1 VTRTDPLPPYAPEPV
16 RRWHDTTERTAFH
29 RAVEKQATAASDLEV
44 PAVVGGRRI
53 ATDDRLLSVDPG
65 RVDRVVASSSSVDT
79 ALADDAVAVA
89 TEAAAAWGRRPA
101 AERAG
106 VLLGAAAW
114 MRARRDELAALM
126 VFEAGK
132 PWPEADADV
141 CEAID
146 FCEFYAREAV
156 RLDGGGTVQ
165 SPPGERNDLRYRA
178 RGVAAVIA
186 PWNFPLAIPTGM
198 VTAALAAG
206 NAVCF
211 KPAEQTPAIAA
222 RLVEAL
228 EDAGL
233 PPGVLAFLPGRG
245 EVVGAHLVA
254 HPGVAVIAFTGSRPV
269 GLSILAAAAQVGPGQ
284 RQIKRVIT
292 ELGGKNP
299 IVVDADADPDEA
311 VPAIAASAFSFA
323 GQKCSAASRLIV
335 HRDVY
340 EPILERLVAHTAL
353 LELGHP
359 EDPAVTIGPVIDADA
374 HARLLQVQRTAATRG
389 RVRGWQ
395 QDVPDG
401 GWYVGPMVVDSIAP
415 DDPLAVDEHFGPVL
429 LAWPADSIDD
439 AFALANASDYALTAG
454 LFSRSPAV
462 LSRAGDALRAGNIYL
477 NRGITGAVVGRQP
490 FGGFGLSGIGSK
502 AGGPDYL
509 LQFCDPVAV
518 TENTLRQGFAADQL
532 SA

>member
-1 VTRTDPLPPYAPEPV
+1 
-16 RRWHDTTERTAFH
+16 
-29 RAVEKQATAASDLEV
+29 
-44 PAVVGGRRI
+44 
-53 ATDDRLLSVDPG
+53 
-65 RVDRVVASSSSVDT
+65 
-79 ALADDAVAVA
+79 
-89 TEAAAAWGRRPA
+89 
-101 AERAG
+101 
-106 VLLGAAAW
+106 
-114 MRARRDELAALM
+114 
-126 VFEAGK
+126 
-132 PWPEADADV
+132 
-141 CEAID
+141 
-146 FCEFYAREAV
+146 
-156 RLDGGGTVQ
+156 
-165 SPPGERNDLRYRA
+165 
-178 RGVAAVIA
+178 VIA

-211 KPAEQTPAIAA
+211 KPAEQTPAIAF

-228 EDAGL
+228 EAGGL

-254 HPGVAVIAFTGSRPV
+254 HPGVALIAFTGSRPV
-269 GLSILAAAAQVGPGQ
+269 GLSILAAASKVGPGQ
-284 RQIKRVIT
+284 RQLKRVIT

-299 IVVDADADPDEA
+299 IIVDADADPDEA

-335 HRDVY
+335 HRDIY
-340 EPILERLVAHTAL
+340 EPILERLVAPTAL

-389 RVRGWQ
+389 RVRGWLE
-395 QDVPDG
+395 DVPDG
-401 GWYVGPMVVDSIAP
+401 GWYVGPMIVDSIAP
-415 DDPLAVDEHFGPVL
+415 DDPQAVDEHFGPVL

-439 AFALANASDYALTAG
+439 ALALANVSDYALTAG

-462 LSRAGDALRAGNIYL
+462 LSRAGNSLRAGNIYL

-532 SA
+532 SG

>member
-1 VTRTDPLPPYAPEPV
+1 MTRSLDLPAYAPEPV
-16 RRWHDTTERTAFH
+16 RRWHDEADRTAFA
-29 RAVEKQATAASDLEV
+29 RAVEKQATAARDLEV
-44 PAVVGGRRI
+44 PAVVVGRRI
-53 ATDDRLLSVDPG
+53 DTDDRIVSVDPG
-65 RVDRVVASSSSVDT
+65 RIDHVVATSSAADV
-79 ALADDAVAVA
+79 ALADEAVAVA
-89 TEAAAAWGRRPA
+89 VRAGAEWARRPA
-101 AERAG
+101 AERAE
-106 VLLGAAAW
+106 VLVGAAAW
-114 MRARRDELAALM
+114 MRFRRDELAALM

-132 PWPEADADV
+132 PWPEADGDV

-146 FCEFYAREAV
+146 FCEFYAREAL

-211 KPAEQTPAIAA
+211 KPAEQTPAIAS

-228 EDAGL
+228 DAAGL
-233 PPGVLAFLPGRG
+233 PPGVINFLPGHG

-254 HPGVAVIAFTGSRPV
+254 HPDVAVIAFTGSRPV
-269 GLSILAAAAQVGPGQ
+269 GLSILAAASRVGPGQ
-284 RQIKRVIT
+284 RQLKRVIT

-299 IVVDADADPDEA
+299 IIVDADADPDEA

-340 EPILERLVAHTAL
+340 EPVIERLVAHTEL

-359 EDPAVTIGPVIDADA
+359 KDPAVAIGPVIDADA
-374 HARLLQVQRTAATRG
+374 HSRLLQVQRDAAARG
-389 RVRGWQ
+389 RVRGRRD
-395 QDVPDG
+395 DVPDA
-401 GWYVGPMVVDSIAP
+401 GWYVGPMIVDGVAP
-415 DDPLAVDEHFGPVL
+415 DDPLALDEHFGPVL

-439 AFALANASDYALTAG
+439 AFAMANASDYALTAG

-462 LSRAGDALRAGNIYL
+462 LARAGDALRAGNIYL

-532 SA
+532 GT